1 MQECTKGDV
10 LKWGLNRIY
19 IRDVMHLRV
28 CAMVLYMDKNQARSI
43 LSGRRI
49 VETEISVAA

>member
-10 LKWGLNRIY
+10 LKLGLNRIY

-28 CAMVLYMDKNQARSI
+28 CAVVLYIDKNQARSI

-49 VETEISVAA
+49 V